1 MASRSEAIWA
11 FLEDNTHSLQ
21 SFILLKDL
29 NSAGSDEGD
38 IVVGWLNEM
47 IDVRGKDG

>member
-11 FLEDNTHSLQ
+11 FLEDNIHSLQ
-21 SFILLKDL
+21 DL